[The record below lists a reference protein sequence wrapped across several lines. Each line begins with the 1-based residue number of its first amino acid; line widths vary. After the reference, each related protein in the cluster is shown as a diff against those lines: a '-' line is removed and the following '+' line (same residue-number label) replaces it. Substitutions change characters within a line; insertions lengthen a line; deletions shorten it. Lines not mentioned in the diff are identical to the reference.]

1 MSFSTGSGGGN
12 STPMGDINV
21 TPLVDVMLVLLIIFM
36 LNAPLTSYPVP
47 VDLPQPTKNPV
58 DPPPD
63 PPLPIRLRIDA
74 SGQLFWDNSP
84 LPKSALKP
92 SLLVE
97 ATRDPQPTLEL
108 ETSPD
113 AQYHTLAEVLATA
126 KNAGMIKI
134 GFVETL

>member
-1 MSFSTGSGGGN
+1 MAFSTGSGGGN
-12 STPMGDINV
+12 SAPMGDINV

-74 SGQLFWDNSP
+74 GGQLFWDNSP
-84 LPKSALKP
+84 LPKSALRP

-97 ATRDPQPTLEL
+97 ATRDPQPTLEI

-113 AQYHTLAEVLATA
+113 AEYSTLAEVLATA
-126 KNAGMIKI
+126 KNARMIKI
-134 GFVETL
+134 GFVETM